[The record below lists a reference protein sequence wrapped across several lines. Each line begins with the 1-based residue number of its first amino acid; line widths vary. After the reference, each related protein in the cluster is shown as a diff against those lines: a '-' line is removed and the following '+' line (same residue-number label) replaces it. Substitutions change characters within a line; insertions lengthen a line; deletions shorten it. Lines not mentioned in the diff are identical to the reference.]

1 VSAGLKEVSIEVI
14 DEAGD
19 CDDRNLERNRRRY
32 LLGMG
37 FGIEAQEKGSFD
49 FVYAVG
55 AFAA

>member
-1 VSAGLKEVSIEVI
+1 MKEVSIEVI

>member
-32 LLGMG
+32 LRGIG
-37 FGIEAQEKGSFD
+37 FGIDAHETGRFD

-55 AFAA
+55 TFAA